1 MARGIIIGRF
11 DGGFETI
18 TPVGTTLSSA
28 PVLTGAVNA
37 CPAAASNTAVALPA
51 RAAGPIVV
59 LNTAGTATAL
69 TVFPPTSAGK
79 INNGSA
85 GAPVSVNQSKSA
97 VFYPMANGV
106 DYVAVI
112 SA

>member
-1 MARGIIIGRF
+1 MAHGITIGRF

-18 TPVGTTLSSA
+18 TPVGTTRSGA

-37 CPAAASNTAVALPA
+37 CPAAAALPA

-69 TVFPPTSAGK
+69 TVVPPTSAGK

-85 GAPVSVNQSKSA
+85 GASVSVSQGKSA